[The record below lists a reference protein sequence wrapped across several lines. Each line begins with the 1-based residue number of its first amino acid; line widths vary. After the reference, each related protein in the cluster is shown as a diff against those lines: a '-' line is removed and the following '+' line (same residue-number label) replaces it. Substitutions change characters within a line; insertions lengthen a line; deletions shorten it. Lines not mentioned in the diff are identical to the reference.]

1 MGMLVVMCGGRGLLH
16 TSVVDT
22 KGDRH
27 LKTGRTPPTV
37 LSVFLNGRLS
47 SVLSRVTHRVDD
59 DGVAS
64 RRGAALGLNV
74 KHVPRV
80 LLSAASHGHAS
91 PFTFANGHFRF
102 HTTNSSTGYTT
113 TVVTVGTT
121 VTGRLGRFGMSVS
134 GLVRRKINGSR
145 TVFHVVGR
153 AVVTSRPVHFRNSNC
168 SRR

>member
-1 MGMLVVMCGGRGLLH
+1 MLVVIRGGRSLLH

-37 LSVFLNGRLS
+37 LSVFLNSRLS
-47 SVLSRVTHRVDD
+47 TALSRVIHRIAGS
-59 DGVAS
+59 GVAP

-91 PFTFANGHFRF
+91 PFTFAKGHFRF

-121 VTGRLGRFGMSVS
+121 VTGRLGRFGTSMS
-134 GLVRRKINGSR
+134 GLVRRNVNGSR
-145 TVFHVVGR
+145 TVFHVLGR
-153 AVVTSRPVHFRNSNC
+153 GVVTSRPVHFRNSNC

>member
-1 MGMLVVMCGGRGLLH
+1 MLVVICGGRSLLH

-22 KGDRH
+22 NGDRQ

-37 LSVFLNGRLS
+37 LSVFLNERLS
-47 SVLSRVTHRVDD
+47 SALSRVIHRMKD
-59 DGVAS
+59 DGVAP

-80 LLSAASHGHAS
+80 LLSAASEGHAS
-91 PFTFANGHFRF
+91 PFTFAKGHFRF
-102 HTTNSSTGYTT
+102 HTTKSSSGYTT

-121 VTGRLGRFGMSVS
+121 VTGRLGRFHTSIR
-134 GLVRRKINGSR
+134 GLVRRNVNGSR
-145 TVFHVVGR
+145 TVFHLLGR